1 MENTIL
7 IVSLILNTL
16 LGLKPVI
23 MFIVKKTKTTKDD
36 ELVEKIFS
44 LLDKLPDKKKEE
56 ILEKIR

>member
-44 LLDKLPDKKKEE
+44 LLDKLPDKRKEE